1 MNIGPETASWVGQS
15 RAIAHLVS
23 YQLLCKPSKFQ
34 LELRC
39 LLQPPHHL
47 TARRTLDCQA
57 ECLRGQ
63 LILPNCCHH
72 ACVLSQ
78 NISSC
83 LNYHIPVLRILK
95 GARTKSLLK
104 ATRNVP
110 HPPAHTSAGGL
121 GKRQDA
127 ELRAL
132 LCRLKHAR
140 AVSGLTP
147 PEPAQPSAGSFG
159 PLPVSTNAAP
169 RQAAPRGACIAAR
182 CRRTPNFDPCPPP
195 YLG

>member
-1 MNIGPETASWVGQS
+1 MHTWCLISCSANQASSSW
-15 RAIAHLVS
+15 S
-23 YQLLCKPSKFQ
+23 YAASCSHPTTSLLG
-34 LELRC
+34 ERW
-39 LLQPPHHL
+39 
-47 TARRTLDCQA
+47 TARPSACVASSSCQINI
-57 ECLRGQ
+57 RK
-63 LILPNCCHH
+63 HRH

-147 PEPAQPSAGSFG
+147 PEPAQSSAGSFG